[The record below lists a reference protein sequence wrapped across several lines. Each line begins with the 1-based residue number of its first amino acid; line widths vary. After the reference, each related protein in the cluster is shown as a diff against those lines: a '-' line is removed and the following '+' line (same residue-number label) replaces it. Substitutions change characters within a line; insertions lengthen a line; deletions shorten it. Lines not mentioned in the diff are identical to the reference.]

1 MRPEDV
7 NPEDVVR
14 FLQENPAFFD
24 EHAELLSQI
33 HVQHPHGSHAIP
45 LSDRQV
51 LSLREKNRALE
62 SKLSE
67 LVRFGEENDAVSE
80 KVHRLSVVML
90 SAAGLPTLLSS
101 IYYNLREDFAVPH
114 AALRVWLGAA
124 DQPEFSP
131 VSDAVQAFAAELDH
145 PYCGPNTGFEA
156 VAWLGEAAPHVRSI
170 AFMPLRDKSETFGLL
185 MLASEDPQRF
195 YPEMGTVYLARIGDL
210 VSAALM
216 RFI

>member
-1 MRPEDV
+1 V
-7 NPEDVVR
+7 NPEDVAR

-33 HVQHPHGSHAIP
+33 NVQHPHGSNAIP

-51 LSLREKNRALE
+51 ITLREKNRALE
-62 SKLSE
+62 AKLTE
-67 LVRFGEENDAVSE
+67 LVRFGQENDAVSE
-80 KVHRLSVVML
+80 KVHRLSVAML
-90 SAAGLPTLLSS
+90 SAAGLATLLSA
-101 IYYNLREDFAVPH
+101 IYFNLREDFAVPH

-124 DQPEFSP
+124 DHPEFSP
-131 VSDAVQAFAAELDH
+131 VSDAVQTFAAELDH
-145 PYCGPNTGFEA
+145 PYCGANTGLEA
-156 VAWLGEAAPHVRSI
+156 VAWLGESAPHIRSV

-185 MLASEDPQRF
+185 LLASEDPERF
-195 YPEMGTVYLARIGDL
+195 YAEMGTVYLSRIGDL

>member
-1 MRPEDV
+1 MKPEDV
-7 NPEDVVR
+7 AR
-14 FLQENPAFFD
+14 YLQENPGFFD
-24 EHAELLSQI
+24 EHAELLSEI

-51 LSLREKNRALE
+51 MSLREKNRALE
-62 SKLSE
+62 AKLSE
-67 LVRFGEENDAVSE
+67 LIRFGEENDAVSE
-80 KVHRLSVVML
+80 KVHRLCISML
-90 SAAGLPTLLSS
+90 STAALPTLLSA
-101 IYYNLREDFAVPH
+101 IYFNLREDFAVPH

-131 VSDAVQAFAAELDH
+131 VSDAVQAFAIDLEH
-145 PYCGPNTGFEA
+145 PYCGPNNGFEA
-156 VAWLGEAAPHVRSI
+156 VAWLGEAAPHIRSV

-195 YPEMGTVYLARIGDL
+195 YAEMGTVYLARIGDL

>member
-1 MRPEDV
+1 MK
-7 NPEDVVR
+7 PEDVVR

-33 HVQHPHGSHAIP
+33 NVQHPHGSHAIP

-51 LSLREKNRALE
+51 ISLREKNRALE
-62 SKLSE
+62 AKLTE
-67 LVRFGEENDAVSE
+67 LIRFGEENDAVSE
-80 KVHRLSVVML
+80 KVHRLSVAML
-90 SAAGLPTLLSS
+90 SAAGLATLLSAV
-101 IYYNLREDFAVPH
+101 YFNLREDFAVPH

-124 DQPEFSP
+124 DHPEFSP
-131 VSDAVQAFAAELDH
+131 VSDAVQSFAAELDH
-145 PYCGPNTGFEA
+145 PYCGPNTGLEA
-156 VAWLGEAAPHVRSI
+156 VAWLGEAAPHVRSV

-185 MLASEDPQRF
+185 LLASEDPQRF
-195 YPEMGTVYLARIGDL
+195 YAEMGTVYLTRIGDL

>member
-1 MRPEDV
+1 M
-7 NPEDVVR
+7 NPEDVAR
-14 FLQENPAFFD
+14 YLQDNPIFFERYAD
-24 EHAELLSQI
+24 LLADI
-33 HVQHPHGSHAIP
+33 HVPHPHGSHAIP

-51 LSLREKNRALE
+51 ISLREKNRALE

-67 LVRFGEENDAVSE
+67 LIRFGEENDAVSD
-80 KVHRLSVVML
+80 KVHRLSVAML
-90 SAAGLPTLLSS
+90 SAAGLATLLSA
-101 IYYNLREDFAVPH
+101 IYFNLREDFAVPH

-131 VSDAVQAFAAELDH
+131 VSDAVQSFAAELDH
-145 PYCGPNTGFEA
+145 PYCGPNTGLEA
-156 VAWLGEAAPHVRSI
+156 VAWLGESAPHVRSV

-185 MLASEDPQRF
+185 LLASEDPQRF
-195 YPEMGTVYLARIGDL
+195 YPEMGTVYLTRIGDL